1 VLAIT
6 AGVDVQDDRLEITFL
21 GWSREEIFVLGHSV
35 VWGAPSDNTTWTEL
49 DDALKT
55 VWKHP
60 NGGVLRLD
68 AAVIDSGDGGV
79 TDLVYS
85 FTRPRLS
92 RRVVSGKG
100 VAGFARPAIQR
111 SSAKGTPLF
120 LIGVDALKSQLL
132 NRLSRG
138 RTIRF
143 SRDLDSR
150 FFEELTSE
158 RRVVRYVRGQPTRR
172 FERIPGRRAEA
183 LDSTVYAM
191 AARSLVNMD
200 LGRREAELSSVDMP
214 AAPKT
219 VIRSAW
225 LNR

>member
-1 VLAIT
+1 
-6 AGVDVQDDRLEITFL
+6 
-21 GWSREEIFVLGHSV
+21 
-35 VWGAPSDNTTWTEL
+35 L

-138 RTIRF
+138 SAGIATPV
-143 SRDLDSR
+143 
-150 FFEELTSE
+150 FEELTSE

-219 VIRSAW
+219 VIRSACF
-225 LNR
+225 NR